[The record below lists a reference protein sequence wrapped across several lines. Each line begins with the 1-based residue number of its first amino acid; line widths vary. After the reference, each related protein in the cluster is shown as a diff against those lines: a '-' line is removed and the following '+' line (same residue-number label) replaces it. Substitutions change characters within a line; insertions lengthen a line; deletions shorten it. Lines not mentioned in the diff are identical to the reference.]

1 MVATLVEI
9 PEVTLEVTTVVTMEA
24 TAPRMTR
31 IKPQKMSEVR
41 CKTSDVRCKM
51 LNLGLLFG
59 GLRFFSYL
67 RSHEYSG
74 PVKDIC

>member
-9 PEVTLEVTTVVTMEA
+9 PEVTPEVTLEVTTVVTMEA
-24 TAPRMTR
+24 TAPRTTR

-67 RSHEYSG
+67 RS
-74 PVKDIC
+74 DL